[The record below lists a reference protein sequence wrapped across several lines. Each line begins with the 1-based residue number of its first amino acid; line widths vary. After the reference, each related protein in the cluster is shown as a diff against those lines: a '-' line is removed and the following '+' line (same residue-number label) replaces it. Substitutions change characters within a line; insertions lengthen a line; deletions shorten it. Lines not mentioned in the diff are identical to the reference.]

1 MSFTYQHKPYARYAD
16 GGQPLFFRQRYGGHP
31 QPPQQGMIHGIPVT
45 ILDAAPAEAI
55 YIYGYAIASTYEED
69 REQEDFAW
77 NQRNSFLAMCFS
89 VMEPNGEMGFVR
101 LQDCETISQ
110 NDFEAV
116 AARNWV
122 SADE

>member
-16 GGQPLFFRQRYGGHP
+16 ENQPLFFRQRYGGSP
-31 QPPQQGMIHGIPVT
+31 MPPYRDLFHGIPVT
-45 ILDAAPAEAI
+45 VVDATPAEAI
-55 YIYGYAIASTYEED
+55 YIYGYAIGSNYEED

-77 NQRNSFLAMCFS
+77 NQRNSFLTMCFS

-110 NDFEAV
+110 KDFEA
-116 AARNWV
+116 AAGRNW
-122 SADE
+122 ALDDE